1 MKTIYKFSAMLLIL
15 ASIMAAGCK
24 KVDVGYL
31 SDNIRYGAN
40 PVVVDKG
47 VFKIVTGIIPD
58 NSTPPF
64 KITLLDVRNKETGKR
79 EEAFFKE
86 SEIIVWKEK
95 YDPKTDTTLE
105 LINAKRVKEMSLPLK
120 VIEKSGQLMFT
131 QATENVPPGEYLLDL
146 QIENPNGTKKYEGI
160 TTIKVNSPVV
170 YEISTAP
177 YFILVEPGTGNSK
190 RYPHDVDW
198 FDINKIQ
205 SANTKFNIT
214 RDANGP
220 NQIIL
225 KVYDKN
231 GKVFPGKALEK
242 RPNGNTFLNTW
253 ETFAYKT
260 TVTENSVI
268 YDYAQARFPDVYWDN
283 QPNGV
288 FCYYRIYD
296 KWIESV
302 DYVDA
307 WNPPNS
313 VTYKT
318 DPNPYI
324 LQIRF
329 DFKFNLPGTYH
340 VDMHL
345 TATKKDGVN

>member
-1 MKTIYKFSAMLLIL
+1 MKTVYKFSAMLLIL
-15 ASIMAAGCK
+15 TSIIISGCK

-31 SDNIRYGAN
+31 SDNIRYGSN
-40 PVVVDKG
+40 PVAVDRG

-86 SEIIVWKEK
+86 SEITVWKEK

-105 LINAKRVKEMSLPLK
+105 LINAKRVQEMTLPLK

-131 QATENVPPGEYLLDL
+131 QATESVPPGEYLLDL
-146 QIENPNGTKKYEGI
+146 EIENPNGTKKYEGI
-160 TTIKVNSPVV
+160 TTIKVNNPVI

-177 YFILVEPGTGNSK
+177 YFLLIEPGTGNSI

-198 FDINKIQ
+198 FDMNKIQ
-205 SANTKFNIT
+205 SANTQINVT
-214 RDANGP
+214 RD
-220 NQIIL
+220 
-225 KVYDKN
+225 
-231 GKVFPGKALEK
+231 
-242 RPNGNTFLNTW
+242 
-253 ETFAYKT
+253 AYKT

-268 YDYAQARFPDVYWDN
+268 YDYAQARFPDVYWDS
-283 QPNGV
+283 QPNGI

-302 DYVDA
+302 DYVDS

-313 VTYKT
+313 LAYKT
-318 DPNPYI
+318 DPKSYI
-324 LQIRF
+324 LQLRF

-345 TATKKDGVN
+345 TATKKEGVN